1 MIFATPVLLLFL
13 AAPKTPAVHYANP
26 PGLATSPRY
35 SHVAVVNRGKLIL
48 ISGQIAQDAQGN
60 LVGAG
65 DMAAQSRQVFENLKT
80 ALTAAGAS
88 FSDVVQLTT
97 YVVDIAKNIEA
108 YRTVREQYLSGRPD
122 PPTSTTVGVT
132 SLVRPEYLLEVD
144 AIAVVP

>member
-1 MIFATPVLLLFL
+1 MIFATSVLLLFL
-13 AAPKTPAVHYANP
+13 AAPKTPAVQYANP
-26 PGLATSPRY
+26 PGLAKSPRY
-35 SHVAVVNRGKLIL
+35 SHVAVVNRGRMIL

-65 DMAAQSRQVFENLKT
+65 DMAAQTKQVFENLKT

-97 YVVDIAKNIEA
+97 YIVDIGKNIDA
-108 YRTVREQYLSGRPD
+108 YRTVREEYLRGRPD
-122 PPTSTTVGVT
+122 PPTSTTVGV
-132 SLVRPEYLLEVD
+132 SALVREGYLVEVE